1 MRRIF
6 RELNKTEKTFF
17 RGKSTISP
25 WLIVQGN
32 FETKAQSLA
41 MRLAVAR
48 LLATM
53 LRLEMF
59 FLFYCSYFTLIIY
72 LYKQRNFL
80 LMYLLVSF
88 YR

>member
-17 RGKSTISP
+17 RGKSNISFQ
-25 WLIVQGN
+25 LILLGKI
-32 FETKAQSLA
+32 ETKAQILA
-41 MRLAVAR
+41 MRLAKR
-48 LLATM
+48 GCW
-53 LRLEMF
+53 RPCYNDKCF
-59 FLFYCSYFTLIIY
+59 FLFYFTLIIY

-88 YR
+88 YQ